1 LTQTAAR
8 KGKLEAYDTVMKIF
22 DRHIRNLGKTRRVL
36 QEILKSGNETGLWS
50 RYDRAIKALDIN
62 ILGDLWHEEL
72 AAHPFPITLESLKF
86 NWNYM
91 KNMA

>member
-1 LTQTAAR
+1 
-8 KGKLEAYDTVMKIF
+8 MKIF

-50 RYDRAIKALDIN
+50 RYDRAIKVLDIN

-72 AAHPFPITLESLKF
+72 AVHSFPITLESLKF